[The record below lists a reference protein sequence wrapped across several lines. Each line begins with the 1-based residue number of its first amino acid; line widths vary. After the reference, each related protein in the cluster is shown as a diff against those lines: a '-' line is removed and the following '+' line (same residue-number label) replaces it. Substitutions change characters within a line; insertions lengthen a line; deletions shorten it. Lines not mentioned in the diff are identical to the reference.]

1 MNDKIYRLLSYVK
14 NEDITDSK
22 PLSKEEVNSIMK
34 RFKKENCRTKKITYR
49 KRRIVT
55 VAAIAAVMAV
65 IVPTSVYAYSRY
77 YAHIDKTNT
86 YQNTVV
92 IKPAEKISDSEVIPD
107 SGEESSVKE
116 TDYKYWRFTY
126 LPEGLK
132 KNEWDFKYSNQETGE
147 SITPFI
153 YYLPYVGNEIKEEM
167 NFSANCENYE
177 SDGKTVMINYRLSY
191 EKEKDDPTNFGRVVW
206 IAFNDT
212 DYVLELCISNGLP
225 QEELYKIIEGTELYS
240 INEDTFYELYGY
252 GPEESTEDTSDESTE
267 DTSDDSSES
276 FYVSFGKTALE
287 KCNIYGTG
295 QFVEFPN
302 YGDFRIRVN
311 TVEITDSFDGITT
324 GGAGD
329 ECDFSSWADENN
341 NIIPN
346 TRTWYKYGDGIST
359 IDEDICSVD
368 MPYHIIK
375 MNLTAE
381 NTGNDFEEICICPD
395 LVNFNSSFNTVIDF
409 EEDLNIPEGYS
420 RTELGFRDSI
430 FEELNVDPGG
440 FISLD
445 SAEKNYCIKNYIGL
459 EAGES
464 ADFQICFLCSE
475 NMLND
480 VYMRFYYVDEGM
492 PLFKIEK

>member
-14 NEDITDSK
+14 NEDITDSE

-116 TDYKYWRFTY
+116 ADYKYWRFTY

-132 KNEWDFKYSNQETGE
+132 KDERGFKYHNDETGAA
-147 SITPFI
+147 ITPFI
-153 YYLPYVGNEIKEEM
+153 CYLPYEGNEIKEEM

-191 EKEKDDPTNFGRVVW
+191 EKEKDDPESFGRVVW

-212 DYVLELCISNGLP
+212 DYVLELYISNGLP

-252 GPEESTEDTSDESTE
+252 GPEEDTEN
-267 DTSDDSSES
+267 TSDDSSES
-276 FYVSFGKTALE
+276 FYVSYGKTALE

-295 QFVEFPN
+295 QFMEFPG

-324 GGAGD
+324 DGAGD

-381 NTGNDFEEICICPD
+381 NTGNDFEEICICPN
-395 LVNFNSSFNTVIDF
+395 LVNFNSLFGTVIHF

-420 RTELGFRDSI
+420 RTEAGFRDSI
-430 FEELNVDPGG
+430 FEELNADLGG

-464 ADFQICFLCSE
+464 ADFQVCFLCSE
-475 NMLND
+475 NMLNNA
-480 VYMRFYYVDEGM
+480 YLSFYSVCEGS